1 MSNKTVLVSKDGVK
15 MAGASVI
22 LPVVGKVVFDDNGQI
37 TVDSDKAD
45 SVIEATKGS
54 IDLTAVGSSQ
64 DTRNQAMSELELAL
78 KDADIKDLLELAKE
92 APNLNIPPD
101 KIASMSK
108 TKLIKVLVEQEKK
121 MLEGKVK
128 NKPQQD
134 DDDNKPQGGDSD
146 ANIGEGPGQDQ

>member
-92 APNLNIPPD
+92 ANLSIPPD
-101 KIASMSK
+101 KIVSMSK
-108 TKLIKVLVEQEKK
+108 AKLIKVLVEQEKK

-134 DDDNKPQGGDSD
+134 DD
-146 ANIGEGPGQDQ
+146 ANTGEGPGQDQ